1 VSAAV
6 SLRQARAADV
16 PALLALINGYASQG
30 LLLPRTEEALRQR
43 LDDFTVAE
51 VAGRL
56 AGCAA
61 LSELGPGLGEVR
73 SLAVAEDQAGLG
85 LGHALVDQL
94 LNEAS
99 ERGFSAVLAL
109 TRRRSF
115 FERLGFTVTER
126 ERYLDKLRVDCAACP
141 MNTCCDETAMV
152 RTPPLRTTSPEG
164 GFFKEICPDEQV
176 DEGGPRVFRWARHL
190 HHHSLAEGDLR
201 RGGHRLLR

>member
-1 VSAAV
+1 LSAEVA
-6 SLRQARAADV
+6 LRQARAADV
-16 PALLALINGYASQG
+16 PALLALVNGYASQG
-30 LLLPRTEEALRQR
+30 LLLPRSEESLWER

-51 VAGRL
+51 VEGRL

-94 LNEAS
+94 LGEAS
-99 ERGFSAVLAL
+99 LRGFRAVLAL

-152 RTPPLRTTSPEG
+152 RTPPMRTASTRTPL
-164 GFFKEICPDEQV
+164 FQ
-176 DEGGPRVFRWARHL
+176 
-190 HHHSLAEGDLR
+190 GDQSR
-201 RGGHRLLR
+201 